1 MEIKNL
7 IKEKEYT
14 TQQLDSEKRK
24 TSKLTEEKRLLLDEF
39 KKLDKIKKYV
49 RDAQHADKDRS
60 D

>member
-7 IKEKEYT
+7 IKEMEYT
-14 TQQLDSEKRK
+14 NKQLESEKRK

-49 RDAQHADKDRS
+49 RDA
-60 D
+60 